1 MFLTLNK
8 LKPNLRMLSNAPNL
22 GKRLSRKNTA
32 DGLLERDK
40 RHREVSGT
48 DTDPSTGS
56 MQPSQIKVNNLQ
68 WQVVVFWD

>member
-8 LKPNLRMLSNAPNL
+8 LKPNLRMLSNTPNL

-48 DTDPSTGS
+48 DPSTGS
-56 MQPSQIKVNNLQ
+56 MQPSQIKVNHLK